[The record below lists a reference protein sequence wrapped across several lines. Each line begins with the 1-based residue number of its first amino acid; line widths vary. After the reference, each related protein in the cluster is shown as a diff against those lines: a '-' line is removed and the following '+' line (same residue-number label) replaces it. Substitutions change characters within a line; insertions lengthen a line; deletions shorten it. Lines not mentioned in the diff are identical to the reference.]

1 MSCNRSNFYADFG
14 PFWSKYH
21 QKTFIP
27 KPYEHF
33 EEHSVRTR
41 KPKTHEP
48 FKTELEKRTSNN
60 AMSPK
65 PYKIVKPF
73 KTELEQWTLNNAMAP
88 EPLQYRRFTRFK
100 TLDQWTLDNAMV
112 PELPQYRRFAP
123 YETYDNWKPDNVISI
138 EELYQGR

>member
-1 MSCNRSNFYADFG
+1 M
-14 PFWSKYH
+14 
-21 QKTFIP
+21 
-27 KPYEHF
+27 
-33 EEHSVRTR
+33 
-41 KPKTHEP
+41 
-48 FKTELEKRTSNN
+48 
-60 AMSPK
+60 PK